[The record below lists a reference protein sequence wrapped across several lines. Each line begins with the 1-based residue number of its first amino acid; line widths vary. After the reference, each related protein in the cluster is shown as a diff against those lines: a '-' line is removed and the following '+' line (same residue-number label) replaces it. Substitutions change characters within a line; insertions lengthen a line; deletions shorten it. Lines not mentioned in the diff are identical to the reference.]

1 MKEVQNSVLPSHG
14 PLYQGCWTTAKPTA
28 ATTCLT
34 PQRVLQHFA
43 LRAVLG
49 ISIPTLKQGESHVL
63 FLG

>member
-1 MKEVQNSVLPSHG
+1 MEEVKDSVLPSRG

-28 ATTCLT
+28 ATICLT

-49 ISIPTLKQGESHVL
+49 ISFPTLKQGESHVL
-63 FLG
+63 SLG